1 MLSAVVAQPDA
12 PEQPPSAELLLY
24 LGEFEDANGD
34 FVDPMAIDA
43 AATEPTADPPSAM
56 PRDVEDEDEDE
67 DDDEPAPHSA

>member
-1 MLSAVVAQPDA
+1 MLGALGAETA
-12 PEQPPSAELLLY
+12 TPEPPPSAELLLY

-43 AATEPTADPPSAM
+43 AATKPTADPPSAT
-56 PRDVEDEDEDE
+56 PRDVEDKDEDE

>member
-1 MLSAVVAQPDA
+1 MLSAVAAQPEVA
-12 PEQPPSAELLLY
+12 EQPPSAELLLY

-43 AATEPTADPPSAM
+43 AATKPTADPPSAT
-56 PRDVEDEDEDE
+56 PRDVEDKDEDE

>member
-1 MLSAVVAQPDA
+1 MLSAVAAQSDA
-12 PEQPPSAELLLY
+12 AEQPPSAELLLY

-43 AATEPTADPPSAM
+43 AAPEPTADPPSDT
-56 PRDVEDEDEDE
+56 PRQVEDEDE